1 MYRSVLTG
9 VLVVRDKAATSLR
22 CCLHIIPRD
31 RSLSALSCMDY
42 SVGRHKLWNGKY
54 IDVA

>member
-9 VLVVRDKAATSLR
+9 DTGGARQGGHLAPLLFA
-22 CCLHIIPRD
+22 RD